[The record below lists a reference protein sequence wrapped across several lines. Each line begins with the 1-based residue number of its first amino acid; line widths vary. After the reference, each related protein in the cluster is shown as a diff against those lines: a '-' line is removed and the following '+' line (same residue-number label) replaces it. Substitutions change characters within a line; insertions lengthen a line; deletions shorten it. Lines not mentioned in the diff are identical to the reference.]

1 MTLNYEMND
10 STKRVREQIQKGPR
24 CTLSSCSFVP
34 THRIH
39 ESIAHGLMYQHKD
52 PINSPTDATLRVSPS
67 LYLSLSLSLLRK
79 TDVRSTWM
87 LHMRKSLFVRYV
99 TVTTRCGNEF

>member
-24 CTLSSCSFVP
+24 CTLSSGSFVP

-67 LYLSLSLSLLRK
+67 LYLSLSLSLAKDRR
-79 TDVRSTWM
+79 T
-87 LHMRKSLFVRYV
+87 HYV
-99 TVTTRCGNEF
+99 SRNEAAT